1 MKIGAIGCLVAA
13 CTIGAAA
20 APAWADCQ
28 EELAQ
33 LQGEVQPEGGGISKD
48 GSLAPLE
55 ESSTA
60 AEAPAT
66 ATDGAGGADTANAE
80 GTVVKDGSET
90 PLETDLSGIA
100 TSGQEAAA
108 QQDEAAPGQTGD
120 SSAAMSPEAEAALE
134 RATAALQAGDEAGCM
149 EAVEEARSL

>member
-1 MKIGAIGCLVAA
+1 MKIRSMSSLIAA
-13 CTIGAAA
+13 CAISAAA

-28 EELAQ
+28 QELA
-33 LQGEVQPEGGGISKD
+33 LLKGEVQPEGEEGAIAKD

-55 ESSTA
+55 QGESAAAETSASTA
-60 AEAPAT
+60 DATGQSDPAAADGEVAKDGAEA
-66 ATDGAGGADTANAE
+66 
-80 GTVVKDGSET
+80 

-108 QQDEAAPGQTGD
+108 QQDETAETSPVLSEDAQAAL
-120 SSAAMSPEAEAALE
+120 ARAEAAL
-134 RATAALQAGDEAGCM
+134 QSGDETGCM